1 MPRSDDVPAKS
12 QPMMFVLA
20 PEDETPRQE
29 LIRRSIR
36 DKGDGLL
43 NAHVFHVYLT
53 SINVIV
59 SWGPQ

>member
-1 MPRSDDVPAKS
+1 MPRSDDVPAES
-12 QPMMFVLA
+12 QTDDVCLGAGRWNPSAGADKAV
-20 PEDETPRQE
+20 
-29 LIRRSIR
+29 
-36 DKGDGLL
+36 DKGNGVL

>member
-20 PEDETPRQE
+20 PEDGTPRQE

-36 DKGDGLL
+36 GME
-43 NAHVFHVYLT
+43 F
-53 SINVIV
+53 
-59 SWGPQ
+59 